1 MTLDALMQPGR
12 IGRLELRNRV
22 VFPPIQN
29 RGADEN
35 GHATP
40 RMADY
45 FAERGR
51 GGVGLVIVQH
61 SFCWPAA
68 KLAHGLALWDDECIP
83 GLRHLTRAVHA
94 TGAKIAIQLG
104 GRGTRQDNGRG
115 SVAPS
120 AIRLSYEKDLPREL
134 SAEELRYFLEC
145 YGQAARRAAEAGF
158 DAVEIHGAHGKLISQ
173 FLSPY
178 TNRRTDEYGGSVE
191 KRTRFPREIIDAV
204 RRQVG
209 DDFPIIFRLSLTEFF
224 EGGLT
229 REEGLEQVRLLDAA
243 GVDAFHVSGGSQEK
257 VWNTDQSYFFPRM
270 SLVPLAA
277 AAKGATAKPVIAVSR
292 IQDPFMA
299 EQVLE
304 KGQADFVALGRPFL
318 ADPDILKKALEGR
331 SADIRRCVY
340 CLNCTT
346 WGSRSELEQRGIG
359 CTVNPAVMREADF
372 ALTPTTR
379 PRRILVAGGGLA
391 GMEAARTLAL
401 RGHQVD
407 LYETSPHL
415 GGQWRVAA
423 RADCKDDF
431 KTLIPWL
438 KRGMEQAG
446 VRVHM
451 ASHVNMDLIREL
463 RPDIVVVATGAKP
476 RELPV
481 DRPATGGPAV
491 VQAMDVIMD
500 RAPEVGKRVVV
511 VGGRYIGM
519 EAADKLAREGRHV
532 SLVEALDPGHG
543 TIARLRG
550 VYRDKLVESGV
561 FIFDNSPVLRL
572 SSTGVDVAHCGSML
586 SLPCETVALAIGT
599 VPVRDMVPAL
609 AEAGVEHYVIGDSRA
624 IGDALV
630 AMRDGAELGRAL

>member
-1 MTLDALMQPGR
+1 MTLEKLMQPGR

-40 RMADY
+40 RMSDY
-45 FAERGR
+45 FAARGQ
-51 GGVGLVIVQH
+51 GGAGLIIVQH

-68 KLAHGLALWDDECIP
+68 KLAHGLALWDDGCIP
-83 GLRHLTRAVHA
+83 GLTHLTRAVHA

-104 GRGTRQDNGRG
+104 GRGTRQDNGQG

-120 AIRLSYEKDLPREL
+120 AIRLSYEQDMPREL
-134 SAEELRYFLEC
+134 TGEELRYFLEC

-178 TNRRTDEYGGSVE
+178 TNRRTDDYGGSVE
-191 KRTRFPREIIDAV
+191 KRTRFPREIIAAV
-204 RRQVG
+204 RHQVG
-209 DDFPIIFRLSLTEFF
+209 DDFPIIFRLSLAEFF

-229 REEGLEQVRLLDAA
+229 EEEGLEQVRLLDAA
-243 GVDAFHVSGGSQEK
+243 GADAFHISGGGQEK

-277 AAKGATAKPVIAVSR
+277 KAKSVTAKPVIAVSR

-331 SADIRRCVY
+331 AADIRRCVY

-346 WGSRSELEQRGIG
+346 WGTRPELEQRGIG
-359 CTVNPAVMREADF
+359 CTVNPGVLRETSFELAP
-372 ALTPTTR
+372 AAR
-379 PRRILVAGGGLA
+379 PRRLLVAGGGLA

-401 RGHQVD
+401 RGHSVD
-407 LYETSPHL
+407 LYEGSPHL

-446 VRVHM
+446 VRVHLSSPVDM
-451 ASHVNMDLIREL
+451 EL
-463 RPDIVVVATGAKP
+463 VRAMRPDAVVVATGAKP

-481 DRPATGGPAV
+481 DRPASGGPAE
-491 VQAMDVIMD
+491 VQAMDIIMD
-500 RAPEVGKRVVV
+500 SAPDVGRRVVV

-519 EAADKLAREGRHV
+519 EAADKLARQGRHV
-532 SLVEALDPGHG
+532 SLVEAMELGHG

-550 VYRDKLVESGV
+550 MYRNKLVESGV
-561 FIFDNSPVLRL
+561 FIFDRSPMLRL

-586 SLPCETVALAIGT
+586 SLPCDTVVLAIGT
-599 VPVRDMVPAL
+599 VPVRDLVPAL
-609 AEAGVEHYVIGDSRA
+609 VEAGVEHHVIGDSRA

-630 AMRDGAELGRAL
+630 AMRDGAELGRVL

>member
-1 MTLDALMQPGR
+1 MTLAKLMQPGR

-35 GHATP
+35 GYATP

-45 FAERGR
+45 FAARGR

-61 SFCWPAA
+61 SFCWPSA
-68 KLAHGLALWDDECIP
+68 KLARGLALWDDECIP
-83 GLRHLTRAVHA
+83 GLRDLARAVHA

-104 GRGTRQDNGRG
+104 GRGTRHDNGQG

-120 AIRLSYEKDLPREL
+120 SIRLSYEKDMPREL
-134 SAEELRYFLEC
+134 TGEELRYFLEC

-178 TNRRTDEYGGSVE
+178 TNRRTDEYGGTVE
-191 KRTRFPREIIDAV
+191 KRTRFPREIIAAV
-204 RRQVG
+204 RKQVG
-209 DDFPIIFRLSLTEFF
+209 DDFPVIFRLSLAEFF

-229 REEGLEQVRLLDAA
+229 VEEGLEQVRLLDAA
-243 GVDAFHVSGGSQEK
+243 GADAFHVSGGGQEK

-270 SLVPLAA
+270 ALVPLAA
-277 AAKGATAKPVIAVSR
+277 AAKGVTVKPVIAVSR

-304 KGQADFVALGRPFL
+304 KGQADFVAMGRPFL
-318 ADPDILKKALEGR
+318 ADPDILQKALEGR

-346 WGSRSELEQRGIG
+346 WGSRPELEQRGIG
-359 CTVNPAVMREADF
+359 CTVNPAVLRETDF
-372 ALTPTTR
+372 ALSPTPR
-379 PRRILVAGGGLA
+379 PRRVLVAGGGLA

-401 RGHQVD
+401 RGHSVD
-407 LYETSPHL
+407 LYEKSPHL
-415 GGQWRVAA
+415 GGQWRVAE

-446 VRVHM
+446 VRIHLESSV
-451 ASHVNMDLIREL
+451 DRELVRAL
-463 RPDIVVVATGAKP
+463 RPDVVVVATGAVP
-476 RELPV
+476 RDLPV
-481 DRPATGGPAV
+481 ERPATGGPAV
-491 VQAMDVIMD
+491 IQAVDIIMD
-500 RAPEVGKRVVV
+500 RVPDIGKRVVV

-519 EAADKLAREGRHV
+519 ETADKLARQGHHV
-532 SLVEALDPGHG
+532 SLVEAMDLGHG

-550 VYRDKLVESGV
+550 VYRNKLVESGV
-561 FIFDNSPVLRL
+561 FIFDRSPVLRL
-572 SSTGVDVAHCGSML
+572 SSTGADVAHCGSML
-586 SLPCETVALAIGT
+586 SLPCDSVVLAIGT
-599 VPVRDMVPAL
+599 VPVRDLLPPL
-609 AEAGVEHYVIGDSRA
+609 AEMGVEHHVIGDSHA
-624 IGDALV
+624 IGDALA
-630 AMRDGAELGRAL
+630 AMRDGAELGRTL